1 MKRYSME
8 VKAVPVNEWYKGWVI
23 YKVAPVADNSGKWV
37 KYEDVNH
44 LEESKPVREYT
55 ITVKADT
62 SQVEREL
69 DRLITM
75 AVDFETHLDML
86 ADRLRR

>member
-1 MKRYSME
+1 MKRYSM
-8 VKAVPVNEWYKGWVI
+8 KIKDAPVSEWYKGLPN
-23 YKVAPVADNSGKWV
+23 YKIAPVADNSGEWV
-37 KYEDVNH
+37 RYEDVKH
-44 LEESKPVREYT
+44 LEESKSVREYT
-55 ITVKADT
+55 VTVKADT

-75 AVDFETHLDML
+75 AVDLETRLDML